1 MNLFKRIGS
10 FFCVKMEE
18 WKEIYLQP
26 IIYMKWDWIW
36 IKSQRLWNARSLRL
50 RNGFLHTNAFRI
62 KSTHFCSN
70 DL

>member
-1 MNLFKRIGS
+1 MNLFKEIDS

-26 IIYMKWDWIW
+26 IIYMKREWIW

-50 RNGFLHTNAFRI
+50 RNGFLHTNA
-62 KSTHFCSN
+62 
-70 DL
+70 L